1 MTLECIQKHQCFA
14 GEQQFYQHQANTVA
28 CKMKFAVYL
37 PPQALAGKSCATVF
51 YLAGLTCTEETFAIK
66 AHAQYWA
73 SQLGLILVMPDTSP
87 RGEDVADDANWDLG
101 QGAGFYL
108 NATQQPWAAHFQMED
123 YVVNELYDLVKKQ
136 FALDGDKIGIMGH
149 SMGGHG
155 ALTLAFKYPQKFQSV
170 SAFAPICAPT
180 QCPWGEKA
188 FSHYLG
194 DDQTT
199 WQAHDAVELIKA
211 QGKKF
216 DSILVDQG
224 KNDQFYAQLH
234 PEKLQQIC
242 DQAGQPLTLR
252 YHDGYD
258 HGYYFI
264 QSFIEDHLKHH
275 AIALYDE

>member
-1 MTLECIQKHQCFA
+1 MTLEFIQKHQCFA
-14 GEQQFYQHQANTVA
+14 GEQHFYQHQSTAVA
-28 CKMKFAVYL
+28 CNMKFAVYL
-37 PPQALAGKSCATVF
+37 PPQALAGKSCAAVF

-73 SQLGLILVMPDTSP
+73 SQLGLILIMPDTSP
-87 RGEDVADDANWDLG
+87 RGEDIADDANWDLG

-108 NATQQPWAAHFQMED
+108 NATQHPWAAHFQMED

-136 FALDGDKIGIMGH
+136 FALDGNKIGIMGH

-199 WQAHDAVELIKA
+199 WQAHDTVELIKA

-242 DQAGQPLTLR
+242 DHVGQPLTLR